1 MNLASIAG
9 VMALLPAMVGPLP
22 QDHGHPSLM
31 LALCGGGVM
40 QVQLKDRSGA
50 PLPVAPVP
58 CCAKG
63 CHTGQRR
70 KLLDRGQ

>member
-1 MNLASIAG
+1 MNLASLAG

-22 QDHGHPSLM
+22 QEGGHPSLM
-31 LALCGGGVM
+31 LALCGGGAM
-40 QVQLKDRSGA
+40 QVQLRGRDGA
-50 PLPVAPVP
+50 PLPTAPTP

-63 CHTGQRR
+63 CHTAERR